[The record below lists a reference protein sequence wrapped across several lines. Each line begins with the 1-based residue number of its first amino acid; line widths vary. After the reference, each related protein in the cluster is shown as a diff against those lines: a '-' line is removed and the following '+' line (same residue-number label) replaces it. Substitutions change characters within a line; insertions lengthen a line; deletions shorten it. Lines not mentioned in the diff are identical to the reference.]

1 MARHELC
8 PIPATDSRPDRT
20 GTPCAPYQWLAIVAH
35 LLRMPYRESP
45 LPSGPLA
52 PGLIID
58 RQSRESRIGSARI
71 ELTFREFEL
80 LDFLASNPGR
90 VFTREQLLQRVWRRD
105 RAEGSRT
112 VDVHIHRLRGKLGAR
127 YGQRLVTVR
136 RVGYKFA
143 PPAGR
148 ASGREATSPPP
159 GPFLAL

>member
-8 PIPATDSRPDRT
+8 PIAATDSRPNRT

-58 RQSRESRIGSARI
+58 RWSRESRIGSARI

-90 VFTREQLLQRVWRRD
+90 VFTREQLL
-105 RAEGSRT
+105 
-112 VDVHIHRLRGKLGAR
+112 
-127 YGQRLVTVR
+127 R
-136 RVGYKFA
+136 RV
-143 PPAGR
+143 
-148 ASGREATSPPP
+148 
-159 GPFLAL
+159 

>member
-1 MARHELC
+1 MARHELS
-8 PIPATDSRPDRT
+8 PIAATDSRPDRT
-20 GTPCAPYQWLAIVAH
+20 GALYQWLTIVAY
-35 LLRMPYRESP
+35 LLRMPYSESP

-90 VFTREQLLQRVWRRD
+90 VFTREQLLRRVWRRD
-105 RAEGSRT
+105 PAEGTRT

-127 YGQRLVTVR
+127 YGQCLVTVR
-136 RVGYKFA
+136 RVGYEFA
-143 PPAGR
+143 PPSGR

>member
-1 MARHELC
+1 MPDCRHGL
-8 PIPATDSRPDRT
+8 PAKPD
-20 GTPCAPYQWLAIVAH
+20 GTPCAPYQWLAIVAY
-35 LLRMPYRESP
+35 LLRTPYRESP

-52 PGLIID
+52 PGLTID
-58 RQSRESRIGSARI
+58 RQSWESRIGSARI

-90 VFTREQLLQRVWRRD
+90 VFTREQLLRRVRRRD
-105 RAEGSRT
+105 PAEGTRT
-112 VDVHIHRLRGKLGAR
+112 VDVHIHRLPGKLGAR
-127 YGQRLVTVR
+127 YGQCLVTVR